1 MSSSFNRWRPHPWH
15 GIDVGPMPPK
25 IVHAY
30 IESTPFN
37 HIKYEVDKQTGYL
50 RVDRPH
56 RTSSLPP
63 TLYGFIPQTYCGK
76 RVGEIMPG
84 ASQGDDDPLDICV
97 VSDRP
102 IDRAELILNAR
113 VVGGLPMLD
122 GGEADDK
129 IIAVLEKDHVWAN
142 VNDISELPP
151 SIVER
156 LRHYFSTYKVLPGE
170 EPKVHVGD
178 PYGREHA
185 EKVIQLSMDDYLD
198 KFERLAASK

>member
-1 MSSSFNRWRPHPWH
+1 MSTSFNRWRPHPWH
-15 GIDVGPMPPK
+15 GIDVGPQPPRV
-25 IVHAY
+25 VHAY

-76 RVGEIMPG
+76 RVGTLMDG
-84 ASQGDDDPLDICV
+84 ATDGDDDPLDICV

-129 IIAVLEKDHVWAN
+129 IIAVLEKDHVWSN
-142 VNDISELPP
+142 VNDISELPQ

-156 LRHYFSTYKVLPGE
+156 LIHYFSTYKSMPGE
-170 EPKVHVGD
+170 DATVHVG
-178 PYGREHA
+178 PAYGREHA
-185 EKVIQLSMDDYLD
+185 EKVIQLSMADYQD
-198 KFERLAASK
+198 KFSTLASS

>member
-15 GIDVGPMPPK
+15 GIDVGPTPPK
-25 IVHAY
+25 VVHAY

-63 TLYGFIPQTYCGK
+63 TLYGFIPQTYCGD
-76 RVGEIMPG
+76 RVGSLMQG
-84 ASQGDDDPLDICV
+84 AKHGDHDPLDICV

-113 VVGGLPMLD
+113 IVGGLPMLD
-122 GGEADDK
+122 DNEADDK
-129 IIAVLEKDHVWAN
+129 IIAVLQKDHVWSS
-142 VNDISELPP
+142 VRDISELPG

-156 LRHYFSTYKVLPGE
+156 LRHYFSTYKSLPGE
-170 EPKVHVGD
+170 ESKVHVGD
-178 PYGREHA
+178 AYGREHA
-185 EKVIQLSMDDYLD
+185 EKVVQLAIDDYLD
-198 KFERLAASK
+198 KFARLSTSS